1 MPDFL
6 EISEVS
12 PSELDRI
19 LRNTAIIRDSG
30 RHTSELLADKSVALI
45 FEKPSTRTR
54 LSFEVGVRQLGGTP
68 IVLSSNEMQLGRG
81 ESIHDT
87 AKVLS
92 RFVDLIMIRTF
103 ADRTLRELAEFADIP
118 VINGLTDESHPCQIM
133 GDIFT
138 YQEMRGSIAGCN
150 VAWLGTGNNV
160 CTSFLHA
167 AGQMGFNMIFSGPRQ
182 FHPCENAVAF
192 AVDKGVNVEFQP
204 DPTAAVAT
212 ADLIVTDTWISM
224 HESAQERE
232 NIWDLLMRYQV
243 NANLMSHSRPDAL
256 FMHCLPAHREAEVTS
271 EVMDGPQ
278 SVVFDEAENRLH
290 VQKSIMCWCLDLLP
304 DRQKQS
310 A

>member
-12 PSELDRI
+12 PNELECI
-19 LRNTAIIRDSG
+19 LRNTAFIRNSAN
-30 RHTSELLADKSVALI
+30 RTSDLLADKSVALI

-68 IVLSSNEMQLGRG
+68 IVLSSSEMQLGRG

-118 VINGLTDESHPCQIM
+118 VINGLTDKSHPCQIM

-138 YQEMRGSIAGCN
+138 FQELRGNIAGRT

-167 AGQMGFNMIFSGPRQ
+167 AGQMGFNLIFSGPGQ
-182 FHPCENAVAF
+182 FNPSEDAVAF
-192 AVDKGVNVEFQP
+192 AIGKGVSVDFEP
-204 DPTAAVAT
+204 DPIAAVAT
-212 ADLIVTDTWISM
+212 ADLIVTDTWVSM
-224 HESAQERE
+224 HESVLERE
-232 NIWDLLMRYQV
+232 KIWDTLMLYQV
-243 NANLMSHSRPDAL
+243 NTELMSHARPDAL
-256 FMHCLPAHREAEVTS
+256 FMHCLPAHREEEVTS

-290 VQKSIMCWCLDLLP
+290 VQKSIMCWCLGLLP
-304 DRQKQS
+304 V
-310 A
+310 